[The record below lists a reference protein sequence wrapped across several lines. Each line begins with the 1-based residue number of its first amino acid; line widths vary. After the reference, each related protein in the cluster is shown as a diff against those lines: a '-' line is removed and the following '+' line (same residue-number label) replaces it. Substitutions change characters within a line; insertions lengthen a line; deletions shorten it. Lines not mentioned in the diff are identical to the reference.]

1 MKKKQI
7 FIVDDEPNIIKALKR
22 ALMNEDYDILS
33 AESAEEC
40 LKLLE
45 EHQVQL
51 VISDESM
58 PGMPGTEFLS
68 IVRHKYPDIIRIM
81 LTGKAS
87 IDAAMKAVNEGEI
100 YRFFIKPCDNLE
112 LKLSIRHGLE
122 KYEMEEEKRLLL
134 GTIKVQSNELSRLEK
149 QHPGI
154 TQIEEDE
161 SGAIIL
167 PELDSE
173 ELSSIMEWCRKKG
186 KGEE

>member
-1 MKKKQI
+1 
-7 FIVDDEPNIIKALKR
+7 
-22 ALMNEDYDILS
+22 
-33 AESAEEC
+33 
-40 LKLLE
+40 
-45 EHQVQL
+45 
-51 VISDESM
+51 
-58 PGMPGTEFLS
+58 
-68 IVRHKYPDIIRIM
+68 
-81 LTGKAS
+81 
-87 IDAAMKAVNEGEI
+87 MKAVNEGEI